1 MALPLLVETT
11 GSVAALATALGIASG
26 AKAFASVARTWIEQ
40 VSRTRRL
47 TKALE
52 DSKPDQRPE
61 IIQACSRLE
70 GSSTGYF
77 DRDTSHSGARRPSQ
91 STGTNA
97 KPPAQARTSD
107 S

>member
-11 GSVAALATALGIASG
+11 GSAAALVTALGIASG

-40 VSRTRRL
+40 ASRTRRL
-47 TKALE
+47 AKALE

-61 IIQACSRLE
+61 IIQACSHLE
-70 GSSTGYF
+70 GSSTSHT
-77 DRDTSHSGARRPSQ
+77 DRGISHGGTRRPSQ
-91 STGTNA
+91 DPDANA
-97 KPPAQARTSD
+97 KPAARARTSD